1 MDIFRFLGAAILVF
15 VVGSCASKTSQY
27 TDQALVKEALD
38 KPYPCLRPVKPRPW
52 SQEKDQ
58 QLKQQLLQEHK
69 ALGIN

>member
-1 MDIFRFLGAAILVF
+1 MDIFRFLGAVSLIFA
-15 VVGSCASKTSQY
+15 VGGCASKTSEY
-27 TDQALVKEALD
+27 TDQALVQEALD

-52 SQEKDQ
+52 SQKEDH

>member
-1 MDIFRFLGAAILVF
+1 MDIFRFLGAASLVF
-15 VVGSCASKTSQY
+15 MVGACAPKTSEY

-38 KPYPCLRPVKPRPW
+38 KPYPCLRTVKPRPW
-52 SQEKDQ
+52 SQEEDR